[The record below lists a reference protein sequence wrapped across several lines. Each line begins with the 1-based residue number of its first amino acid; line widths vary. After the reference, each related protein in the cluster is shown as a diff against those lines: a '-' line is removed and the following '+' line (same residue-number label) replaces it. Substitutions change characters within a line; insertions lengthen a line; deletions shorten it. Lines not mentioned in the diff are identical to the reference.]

1 MPVERVRVGVWGLG
15 PHAIDKLLPALAST
29 SRCELVGVTT
39 RDPQVLSEAALRVG
53 CRSWSSPDEM
63 LADPRVEAIYLS
75 TPTGLHEQHARRSLE
90 AGKHVWCEKS
100 LTHDPKHSLALV
112 EAGRSLDLAV
122 CEAFMYVHHPQFAQL
137 RELIT
142 RPSFGEIASIAIRFG
157 MPHLNRP
164 GFRLARDLGG
174 GAFLDV
180 GCYPIHLV
188 SELLGAVRVKNA
200 SASFRDHAVDVDG
213 WAILETDQG
222 VHASLEWGYGLA
234 YRNEAFIWGRG
245 GSLTVERV
253 FSKRA
258 SDESNLV
265 IADHFG
271 TATTIPVGAANAYSL
286 MFDALAETVRDRTH
300 RVSWWRSAER
310 QALAMDQVACM
321 AGLTPAPSPRP
332 STD

>member
-15 PHAIDKLLPALAST
+15 PHAIDKLLPALAAT

-39 RDPQVLSEAALRVG
+39 RDPRVLSEAAVRGG

-112 EAGRSLDLAV
+112 EAGRSMDLAV
-122 CEAFMYVHHPQFAQL
+122 CEAFMYVHHPLFAQL

-142 RPSFGEIASIAIRFG
+142 RPAFGELASIAIRFG
-157 MPHLNRP
+157 MPLNRP

-174 GAFLDV
+174 GAVLDV
-180 GCYPIHLV
+180 GCYPILLV
-188 SELLGAVRVKNA
+188 SGVLGDVRVRHA
-200 SASFRDHAVDVDG
+200 SANFRDHAVGVGG
-213 WAILETDQG
+213 WAILETAQG
-222 VHASLEWGYGLA
+222 VRASLEWGYGLA
-234 YRNEAFIWGRG
+234 YRNEAFFWGRG
-245 GSLTVERV
+245 QSLTVERV

-265 IADHFG
+265 VADHFG
-271 TATTIPVGAANAYSL
+271 TATAIPVLPANAYSL
-286 MFDALAETVRDRTH
+286 MFEALADTVRDRTH
-300 RVSWWRSAER
+300 RVSWWQSAER

-321 AGLTPAPSPRP
+321 AGLTPTPSPRP